1 MHNVNPASRLWL
13 LGIFAA
19 FSQPCLAAESP
30 TSADAGNVTI
40 GQLEAIQS
48 RNFLLEQQVQ
58 TARLT
63 RQLRESESEVQMSQA
78 SQVANAAAPLPFIP
92 SNPYPLGAG
101 QAAANAGTPKSVTGA
116 VRLQEIYGRGVQL
129 RARIVLPQGGVT
141 EVSPGDQLP
150 GSKLTVKSVT
160 LNAVKLS
167 DGTELSF

>member
-1 MHNVNPASRLWL
+1 MHNVNPASRFWL

-19 FSQPCLAAESP
+19 FCQPSLAAETP
-30 TSADAGNVTI
+30 VSAEAGNVTI

-63 RQLRESESEVQMSQA
+63 RQLRESESETQTSQA
-78 SQVANAAAPLPFIP
+78 ANVPPSLPFIP
-92 SNPYPLGAG
+92 SGPPTTGVVQ
-101 QAAANAGTPKSVTGA
+101 QAARAASDRGGQVS
-116 VRLQEIYGRGVQL
+116 VRLQEIYGRGSQL

-141 EVSPGDQLP
+141 EVSVGDQLP
-150 GSKLTVKSVT
+150 DSKVSVKSITVNT
-160 LNAVKLS
+160 VKLS